1 MFEGPVTGNIPE
13 VLDNGEVTDGTHVTA
28 GQLALALTP
37 YAQVT
42 DLAVN
47 TAASGNN
54 AAAIQSL
61 DDRVTAE
68 LASKLDS
75 SALAPAIAP
84 LATAAALAT
93 TDGQVAAHGSSIAAL
108 QSSLTTGLS
117 NKADQSAFDVLEGVV
132 ATKSTPDGVDL
143 KLSNYS
149 TTAAM
154 NGSIASANN
163 ATLATVAA
171 NYGLKTV
178 VDQHSLDIAAR
189 ITPLEVDTKV
199 ANALL
204 GAVTAAALASELASR
219 DASISGLQASKA
231 DASALTAYALQSAV
245 DTSSEVDSKIAAALL
260 DAVTTAAL
268 DAALLGKADAS
279 ALASLLS
286 TVDGL
291 DTPLDVDTKIAN
303 ALLGLATE
311 AFVAAQLASR
321 DASITALQGA
331 KADAAL
337 LASYAT
343 NAALSASKTAVQSA
357 FDAILAE
364 LAALQLSG
372 SGVVNAPAWAG
383 FTTWELLR
391 GSSVVRN
398 LHFVAPLSAALA
410 NGDDTLSITAD
421 CYSVAAADAAIAAAL
436 LAYYTSS
443 QVDTLLGDYRTGTA
457 QDAETTSAITAALLA
472 YYTAAQVDAL
482 LGDYRTASAQD
493 TQTQA
498 AIAGALL
505 AYRTGP
511 DQDVFTTNQITSA
524 LVAYRSAAD
533 QDTATASSIAAAL
546 LSYYTIAQVD
556 GLLAGKLGVTEAASA
571 LQIAVRFP
579 DDGGADEVV
588 AAIGEQILAPTDVSL
603 SNWTVRPSSGCSVV
617 LATHTAGVSVD
628 GYTLALAANPWN
640 IVRTYNLTP
649 GRELLFACR
658 YRLGTASNFV
668 VYVSEADNVYDP
680 LYGSFAGDQGAW
692 STAKMYFTAP
702 PNGVAKLH
710 FGAHFQAPG
719 LPNQT
724 AGTVDVYGLQILD
737 ATLEAGNTNTAEENT
752 AASALLLK
760 HEFLDGGA
768 DDVTLATLG
777 EVLLEPTLTT
787 LGNFLVRSNSQSSV
801 ASASLK
807 LRLPAGGLRHDPQRL
822 RLQHRPRLHA
832 DAGETLLLRLP
843 VPAGHGLQLGDV
855 RQRGRQRLRGRH
867 RHLPRHALAGRL
879 EHGAPGLLGAAGRN
893 REAALRSLRRLHP
906 RAGAAVGGHAG
917 PVQHADQG
925 QRLRGRVCLSDGP
938 AGGLAGPHG
947 LGHAGRAHRAG
958 QRGLRPAAVQRRELH
973 RRVHHGRRGQRGPAE
988 LRHGNHGQPR

>member
-47 TAASGNN
+47 TAAAGNN

-132 ATKSTPDGVDL
+132 ATKSTPDSVDL

-231 DASALTAYALQSAV
+231 DVSALTAYALQSAV
-245 DTSSEVDSKIAAALL
+245 DTSSEVDSKIATALL

-291 DTPLDVDTKIAN
+291 DTPLEVDTKIAN

-331 KADAAL
+331 KADATL

-343 NAALSASKTAVQSA
+343 NAALSASETALQSA
-357 FDAILAE
+357 LDAILAE

-372 SGVVNAPAWAG
+372 SGGVVNAPAWAG
-383 FTTWELLR
+383 FTTWELVR
-391 GSSVVRN
+391 GSNVVRN

-421 CYSVAAADAAIAAAL
+421 CYSVAAADAALAAAL
-436 LAYYTSS
+436 LAYYTSA
-443 QVDTLLGDYRTGTA
+443 QVDALLVDYRTGTA
-457 QDAETTSAITAALLA
+457 QDAETTSAISAALLA
-472 YYTAAQVDAL
+472 YYTSAQVDAL
-482 LGDYRTASAQD
+482 LADYRTASAQD

-498 AIAGALL
+498 AISGALL

-511 DQDVFTTNQITSA
+511 EGRFHDQPDH
-524 LVAYRSAAD
+524 
-533 QDTATASSIAAAL
+533 
-546 LSYYTIAQVD
+546 
-556 GLLAGKLGVTEAASA
+556 LG
-571 LQIAVRFP
+571 
-579 DDGGADEVV
+579 
-588 AAIGEQILAPTDVSL
+588 
-603 SNWTVRPSSGCSVV
+603 
-617 LATHTAGVSVD
+617 
-628 GYTLALAANPWN
+628 
-640 IVRTYNLTP
+640 
-649 GRELLFACR
+649 
-658 YRLGTASNFV
+658 
-668 VYVSEADNVYDP
+668 
-680 LYGSFAGDQGAW
+680 
-692 STAKMYFTAP
+692 
-702 PNGVAKLH
+702 
-710 FGAHFQAPG
+710 
-719 LPNQT
+719 
-724 AGTVDVYGLQILD
+724 
-737 ATLEAGNTNTAEENT
+737 
-752 AASALLLK
+752 
-760 HEFLDGGA
+760 
-768 DDVTLATLG
+768 
-777 EVLLEPTLTT
+777 
-787 LGNFLVRSNSQSSV
+787 
-801 ASASLK
+801 
-807 LRLPAGGLRHDPQRL
+807 AGGVPLGC
-822 RLQHRPRLHA
+822 RP
-832 DAGETLLLRLP
+832 
-843 VPAGHGLQLGDV
+843 GHGN
-855 RQRGRQRLRGRH
+855 
-867 RHLPRHALAGRL
+867 
-879 EHGAPGLLGAAGRN
+879 GA
-893 REAALRSLRRLHP
+893 SRR
-906 RAGAAVGGHAG
+906 
-917 PVQHADQG
+917 
-925 QRLRGRVCLSDGP
+925 
-938 AGGLAGPHG
+938 
-947 LGHAGRAHRAG
+947 
-958 QRGLRPAAVQRRELH
+958 
-973 RRVHHGRRGQRGPAE
+973 
-988 LRHGNHGQPR
+988 

>member
-47 TAASGNN
+47 TAAAGNN

-84 LATAAALAT
+84 LATAARTGSGRARK
-93 TDGQVAAHGSSIAAL
+93 QHRRAA
-108 QSSLTTGLS
+108 
-117 NKADQSAFDVLEGVV
+117 
-132 ATKSTPDGVDL
+132 
-143 KLSNYS
+143 
-149 TTAAM
+149 
-154 NGSIASANN
+154 
-163 ATLATVAA
+163 
-171 NYGLKTV
+171 
-178 VDQHSLDIAAR
+178 
-189 ITPLEVDTKV
+189 
-199 ANALL
+199 
-204 GAVTAAALASELASR
+204 ELADHGPLQQGR
-219 DASISGLQASKA
+219 PVGLQRAGGRGGDEEHPGRRGPEAVQLQHHGGHERLHAGHGGRQLRPQDGGGPSKA

-260 DAVTTAAL
+260 NAVTTAAL
-268 DAALLGKADAS
+268 DTALLGKADAS

-291 DTPLDVDTKIAN
+291 DTPLEVDTKIAN

-321 DASITALQGA
+321 DAGITALQA
-331 KADAAL
+331 SKADAAL

-343 NAALSASKTAVQSA
+343 NAALSASETALQSA
-357 FDAILAE
+357 LDAILAE

-391 GSSVVRN
+391 GSNVVRN

-421 CYSVAAADAAIAAAL
+421 CYSTAGTDAAITVAL

-493 TQTQA
+493 TQA

-524 LVAYRSAAD
+524 LAAYRSAAD

-588 AAIGEQILAPTDVSL
+588 AAIGEQILGPTD
-603 SNWTVRPSSGCSVV
+603 
-617 LATHTAGVSVD
+617 SVD
-628 GYTLALAANPWN
+628 GYTLTLAANPWN

-668 VYVSEADNVYDP
+668 VYMSKADNVYDP

-692 STAKMYFTAP
+692 STAKMYFIVP

-737 ATLEAGNTNTAEENT
+737 ATLETGNTEEEEDT

-768 DDVTLATLG
+768 DDVTAAARRRTEG
-777 EVLLEPTLTT
+777 SSSSP
-787 LGNFLVRSNSQSSV
+787 RSSV
-801 ASASLK
+801 LGK
-807 LRLPAGGLRHDPQRL
+807 
-822 RLQHRPRLHA
+822 RPRPP
-832 DAGETLLLRLP
+832 LP
-843 VPAGHGLQLGDV
+843 
-855 RQRGRQRLRGRH
+855 
-867 RHLPRHALAGRL
+867 
-879 EHGAPGLLGAAGRN
+879 
-893 REAALRSLRRLHP
+893 
-906 RAGAAVGGHAG
+906 
-917 PVQHADQG
+917 
-925 QRLRGRVCLSDGP
+925 
-938 AGGLAGPHG
+938 
-947 LGHAGRAHRAG
+947 
-958 QRGLRPAAVQRRELH
+958 
-973 RRVHHGRRGQRGPAE
+973 
-988 LRHGNHGQPR
+988 